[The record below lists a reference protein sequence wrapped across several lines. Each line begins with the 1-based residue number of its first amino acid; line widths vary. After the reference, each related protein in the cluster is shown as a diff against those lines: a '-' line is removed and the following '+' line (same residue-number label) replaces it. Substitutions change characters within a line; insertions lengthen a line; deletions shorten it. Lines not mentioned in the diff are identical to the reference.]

1 MADSL
6 VDQLLS
12 GFCAQQLTAMP
23 HPEEL
28 AKKVMNL
35 EEHQMFLER
44 QVEQLSTEVL
54 ELSRLLQ
61 VAQAEL
67 RRLETSIGER
77 KDRGSPEGNTGS
89 SSDEQ
94 A

>member
-1 MADSL
+1 M
-6 VDQLLS
+6 
-12 GFCAQQLTAMP
+12 T
-23 HPEEL
+23 HPLDL
-28 AKKVMNL
+28 ATKVMNL

-67 RRLETSIGER
+67 KRLEAALGQR
-77 KDRGSPEGNTGS
+77 KDGPES
-89 SSDEQ
+89 ERSKDEQ

>member
-1 MADSL
+1 MNSL
-6 VDQLLS
+6 VVQLLS
-12 GFCAQQLTAMP
+12 CFCGEQSTTMS
-23 HPEEL
+23 HPQDL
-28 AKKVMNL
+28 ATKVMNL

-61 VAQAEL
+61 VAQGEL
-67 RRLETSIGER
+67 KRIEANLTQR
-77 KDRGSPEGNTGS
+77 KDGRTGDES
-89 SSDEQ
+89 SSEQ

>member
-1 MADSL
+1 MHSL
-6 VDQLLS
+6 VVQLLS
-12 GFCAQQLTAMP
+12 CFCGEQSTAMS
-23 HPEEL
+23 HPQDL
-28 AKKVMNL
+28 ATKVMNL

-61 VAQAEL
+61 VAQGEL
-67 RRLETSIGER
+67 KRIEANLTQR
-77 KDRGSPEGNTGS
+77 KDGGTGDES
-89 SSDEQ
+89 SNEQ

>member
-1 MADSL
+1 
-6 VDQLLS
+6 
-12 GFCAQQLTAMP
+12 
-23 HPEEL
+23 
-28 AKKVMNL
+28 
-35 EEHQMFLER
+35 MFLER

-61 VAQAEL
+61 IAQSEL
-67 RRLETSIGER
+67 RRLEASLGER
-77 KDRGSPEGNTGS
+77 KDRGLPEGGTGS

>member
-1 MADSL
+1 M
-6 VDQLLS
+6 
-12 GFCAQQLTAMP
+12 T

-28 AKKVMNL
+28 AQKVMNL

-61 VAQAEL
+61 IAQSEL
-67 RRLETSIGER
+67 RRLEASLGER
-77 KDRGSPEGNTGS
+77 KDRGLPEGGTGS

>member
-1 MADSL
+1 
-6 VDQLLS
+6 
-12 GFCAQQLTAMP
+12 
-23 HPEEL
+23 
-28 AKKVMNL
+28 MNL

-61 VAQAEL
+61 VAQGEL
-67 RRLETSIGER
+67 KRLEAILGQR
-77 KDRGSPEGNTGS
+77 KDGGTADGL
-89 SSDEQ
+89 SDEQ

>member
-1 MADSL
+1 MS
-6 VDQLLS
+6 
-12 GFCAQQLTAMP
+12 

-28 AKKVMNL
+28 SQKVMNL

-67 RRLETSIGER
+67 RRLEASFGER
-77 KDRGSPEGNTGS
+77 KDRGSSDGASDGS
-89 SSDEQ
+89 SNEQ

>member
-1 MADSL
+1 MS
-6 VDQLLS
+6 
-12 GFCAQQLTAMP
+12 

-28 AKKVMNL
+28 AQKVMNL

-67 RRLETSIGER
+67 RRLEASFGER
-77 KDRGSPEGNTGS
+77 KDRGLPEGGTGP
-89 SSDEQ
+89 SDEQ